1 MRQITRTT
9 AFKKDYKRSIK
20 RGLPVTA
27 LAEILELL
35 ATDSPLPER
44 CRPHKLV
51 GQYAGFWECHISPD
65 WLLIYEYVD
74 DLLNLRRMGSHSDL
88 FK

>member
-1 MRQITRTT
+1 MRQIKKTT
-9 AFKKDYKRSIK
+9 SFKKDFKRSLK
-20 RGLPVTA
+20 RGLPVA
-27 LAEILELL
+27 VLAEVLELL

-51 GQYAGFWECHISPD
+51 GEYTGTWECHIAPD
-65 WLLIYEYVD
+65 WLLIYEYED
-74 DLLNLRRMGSHSDL
+74 GLLNLRRMGSHSDL